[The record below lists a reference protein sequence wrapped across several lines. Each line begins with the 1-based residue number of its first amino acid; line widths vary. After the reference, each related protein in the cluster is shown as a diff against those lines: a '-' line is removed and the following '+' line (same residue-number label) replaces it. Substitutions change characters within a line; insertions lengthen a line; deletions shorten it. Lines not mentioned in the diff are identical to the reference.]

1 MPSFSFEVLNNAIAK
16 FETLETPRDKTQLKI
31 KLVIGRKKNELKK
44 KVTKISC
51 GQKSY
56 MEKRDGWFYI
66 KIIGVSEVEN
76 PTNKTEI
83 IERHQFKKKT
93 Q

>member
-1 MPSFSFEVLNNAIAK
+1 
-16 FETLETPRDKTQLKI
+16 
-31 KLVIGRKKNELKK
+31 
-44 KVTKISC
+44 
-51 GQKSY
+51 

>member
-1 MPSFSFEVLNNAIAK
+1 
-16 FETLETPRDKTQLKI
+16 
-31 KLVIGRKKNELKK
+31 
-44 KVTKISC
+44 
-51 GQKSY
+51 

-83 IERHQFKKKT
+83 IERHQFKKKKHNDFFKYIKNCICRLKERAVL
-93 Q
+93 QRRLM

>member
-1 MPSFSFEVLNNAIAK
+1 
-16 FETLETPRDKTQLKI
+16 
-31 KLVIGRKKNELKK
+31 
-44 KVTKISC
+44 
-51 GQKSY
+51 

-83 IERHQFKKKT
+83 IERHQFKKKNT
-93 Q
+93 MISSNT